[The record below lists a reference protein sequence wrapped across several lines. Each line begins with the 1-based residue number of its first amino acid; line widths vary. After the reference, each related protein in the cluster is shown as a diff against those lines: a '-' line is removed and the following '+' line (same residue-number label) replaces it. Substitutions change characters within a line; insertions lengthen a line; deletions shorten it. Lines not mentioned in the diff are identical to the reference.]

1 MNEKKTAERG
11 YHHGDLRDALIGAA
25 DDLLA
30 ERGLEGFTLR
40 ETARRAGVSPAAP
53 SHHFGG
59 SPGLLTEV
67 AALGYQELA
76 RRLAVAGE
84 AGTPADRLKAQGVAY
99 VRFAVDFPGRFHLM
113 FRHDLLLKEKPSLEA
128 ATLQAW
134 DALEKTVLAIRGQP
148 DGSEL
153 DKEGEAML
161 IGIWSTAHG
170 FAHLILDKKLSRIT
184 DCCGEEVE
192 DDMLDGLFPTIID
205 TLWVK
210 KLG

>member
-11 YHHGDLRDALIGAA
+11 YHHGDLRGALIRAA
-25 DDLLA
+25 DELLA

-59 SPGLLTEV
+59 AAGLLTEV
-67 AALGYQELA
+67 AALGYAELA
-76 RRLAVAGE
+76 RRLIDAGK
-84 AGTPADRLKAQGVAY
+84 AGTPAERLKAQGLAY

-113 FRHDLLLKEKPSLEA
+113 FRHDMLLENAPVLEETTSA
-128 ATLQAW
+128 AW
-134 DALEKTVLAIRGQP
+134 DALERTVLAIRGQP
-148 DGSEL
+148 DSSEL
-153 DKEGEAML
+153 DAEGNAML

-170 FAHLILDKKLSRIT
+170 FAHLTLDKKLARIES
-184 DCCGEEVE
+184 CGS
-192 DDMLDGLFPTIID
+192 DADMLETLFPAIID

>member
-1 MNEKKTAERG
+1 MNEKKTAQRG
-11 YHHGDLRDALIGAA
+11 YHHGDLRDTLIKAA
-25 DDLLA
+25 DALLA

-59 SPGLLTEV
+59 TAGLLTEI

-76 RRLAVAGE
+76 DRLTLAGE
-84 AGTPADRLKAQGVAY
+84 TGTAADRLKAQGVAY

-113 FRHDLLLKEKPSLEA
+113 FRHDLLLRDQPSLEQ
-128 ATLQAW
+128 ATGRAW
-134 DALEKTVLAIRGQP
+134 DALEKTVLAIRGQSE
-148 DGSEL
+148 DAEL
-153 DKEGEAML
+153 DTEGEAML

-170 FAHLILDKKLSRIT
+170 FAHLTLDKKLARIA
-184 DCCGEEVE
+184 DCGS
-192 DDMLDGLFPTIID
+192 DDEMLDNLFPTIID

>member
-11 YHHGDLRDALIGAA
+11 YHHGDLRDALIRAA
-25 DDLLA
+25 DALLA

-59 SPGLLTEV
+59 TAGLLTEV

-76 RRLAVAGE
+76 NRLARAGKT
-84 AGTPADRLKAQGVAY
+84 GTAADRLKAQGVAY

-113 FRHDLLLKEKPSLEA
+113 FRHDLLVKEQPSLEQ
-128 ATLQAW
+128 ATGQAW

-148 DGSEL
+148 EGAEL
-153 DKEGEAML
+153 DAEGEAML

-170 FAHLILDKKLSRIT
+170 FAHLTLDKKLARI
-184 DCCGEEVE
+184 DACGGSEA
-192 DDMLDGLFPTIID
+192 DMLETMFPAIID

>member
-1 MNEKKTAERG
+1 MNEKKTAQRG
-11 YHHGDLRDALIGAA
+11 YHHGDLRDTLIKAA
-25 DDLLA
+25 DALLA

-59 SPGLLTEV
+59 TAGLLTEI

-76 RRLAVAGE
+76 DRLTLAGE
-84 AGTPADRLKAQGVAY
+84 TGTAADRLKAQGVAY

-113 FRHDLLLKEKPSLEA
+113 FRHDLLLRDQPSLEQ
-128 ATLQAW
+128 ATGRAW
-134 DALEKTVLAIRGQP
+134 DALEKTVLAIRGQSE
-148 DGSEL
+148 DAEL
-153 DKEGEAML
+153 DAEGEAML

-170 FAHLILDKKLSRIT
+170 FAHLTLDKKLARIA
-184 DCCGEEVE
+184 DCGS
-192 DDMLDGLFPTIID
+192 DDEMLDNLFPTIID

>member
-11 YHHGDLRDALIGAA
+11 YHHGDLRDALIRAA
-25 DDLLA
+25 DALLA

-59 SPGLLTEV
+59 TAGLLTEI

-76 RRLAVAGE
+76 DRLTLAGE
-84 AGTPADRLKAQGVAY
+84 TGTAADRLKAQGVAY

-113 FRHDLLLKEKPSLEA
+113 FRHDLLVRDQPSLEQ
-128 ATLQAW
+128 ATGRAW
-134 DALEKTVLAIRGQP
+134 DALEKTVLAIRGQSE
-148 DGSEL
+148 DAEL
-153 DKEGEAML
+153 DAEGEAML

-170 FAHLILDKKLSRIT
+170 FAHLTLDKKLARIA
-184 DCCGEEVE
+184 DCGS
-192 DDMLDGLFPTIID
+192 DDEMLDNLFPTIID

>member
-1 MNEKKTAERG
+1 MNEKKTAQRG
-11 YHHGDLRDALIGAA
+11 YHHGDLRDTLIKAA
-25 DDLLA
+25 DALLA

-59 SPGLLTEV
+59 TAGLLTEI

-76 RRLAVAGE
+76 DRLTLAGE
-84 AGTPADRLKAQGVAY
+84 TGTAADRLKAQGVAY

-113 FRHDLLLKEKPSLEA
+113 FRHDLLLRDQPSLEQ
-128 ATLQAW
+128 ATGRAW
-134 DALEKTVLAIRGQP
+134 DALEKTVLAIRGQ
-148 DGSEL
+148 SEDAKL
-153 DKEGEAML
+153 DAEGEAML

-170 FAHLILDKKLSRIT
+170 FAHLTLDKKLARIA
-184 DCCGEEVE
+184 DCGS
-192 DDMLDGLFPTIID
+192 DDEMLDNLFPTIID

-210 KLG
+210 RLG

>member
-1 MNEKKTAERG
+1 MNDKKTAQRG
-11 YHHGDLRDALIGAA
+11 YHHGDLRDALIRAA
-25 DDLLA
+25 DALLA

-59 SPGLLTEV
+59 TAGLLTEI

-76 RRLAVAGE
+76 NRLTLAGE
-84 AGTPADRLKAQGVAY
+84 TGTAADRLKAQGVAY

-113 FRHDLLLKEKPSLEA
+113 FRHDLLVRGQPSLEQ
-128 ATLQAW
+128 ATGRAW
-134 DALEKTVLAIRGQP
+134 DALEKTVLAIRGQSE
-148 DGSEL
+148 DAEL
-153 DKEGEAML
+153 DAEGEAML

-170 FAHLILDKKLSRIT
+170 FAHLTLDKKLARIA
-184 DCCGEEVE
+184 DCGS
-192 DDMLDGLFPTIID
+192 DDEMLDNLFPTIID

>member
-1 MNEKKTAERG
+1 MTEKKSAERG
-11 YHHGDLRDALIGAA
+11 YHHGDLRDALIRAA

-59 SPGLLTEV
+59 SAGLLTEV
-67 AALGYQELA
+67 AALGYGELA
-76 RRLAVAGE
+76 RRLTIAAD
-84 AGTPADRLKAQGVAY
+84 AGTPAERLKAQGVAY
-99 VRFAVDFPGRFHLM
+99 VRFALDFPGRFHLM
-113 FRHDLLLKEKPSLEA
+113 FRHDMLLKDQPPSLEEATA
-128 ATLQAW
+128 AAW
-134 DALEKTVLAIRGQP
+134 DALERTVLALQGLP
-148 DGSEL
+148 ADAEL
-153 DKEGEAML
+153 NAEGNAML

-170 FAHLILDKKLSRIT
+170 FAHLTLDQKLARIEGCQT
-184 DCCGEEVE
+184 DGDMV
-192 DDMLDGLFPTIID
+192 DDLLPSIID

>member
-1 MNEKKTAERG
+1 MNEKKTAQRG
-11 YHHGDLRDALIGAA
+11 YHHGDLRDTLIKAA
-25 DDLLA
+25 DALLA

-59 SPGLLTEV
+59 TAGLLTEI

-76 RRLAVAGE
+76 NRLTLAGE
-84 AGTPADRLKAQGVAY
+84 TGTAADRLKAQGVAY

-113 FRHDLLLKEKPSLEA
+113 FRHDLLLRDQPSLEQ
-128 ATLQAW
+128 ATGRAW
-134 DALEKTVLAIRGQP
+134 DALEKTVLAIRGQSE
-148 DGSEL
+148 DAEL
-153 DKEGEAML
+153 DAEGEAML

-170 FAHLILDKKLSRIT
+170 FAHLTLDKKLARIA
-184 DCCGEEVE
+184 DCGS
-192 DDMLDGLFPTIID
+192 DDEMLDNLFPTIID

-210 KLG
+210 RLG

>member
-11 YHHGDLRDALIGAA
+11 YHHGDLRDALIRAA
-25 DDLLA
+25 DELLA

-59 SPGLLTEV
+59 TAGLLTEV
-67 AALGYQELA
+67 AALGWAELA
-76 RRLAVAGE
+76 RRLAAAAETGSTAE
-84 AGTPADRLKAQGVAY
+84 RLKAQGVAY

-113 FRHDLLLKEKPSLEA
+113 FRHEMLLRDQPSLDQATGA
-128 ATLQAW
+128 AW
-134 DALEKTVLAIRGQP
+134 NALERTVLALRGQTA
-148 DGSEL
+148 GEEL
-153 DKEGEAML
+153 DAEGEAML

-170 FAHLILDKKLSRIT
+170 FAHLTLDKKLSRIAE
-184 DCCGEEVE
+184 CGS
-192 DDMLDGLFPTIID
+192 DADMLDTLFPSIID

-210 KLG
+210 RLG

>member
-1 MNEKKTAERG
+1 MNDKKTNERG
-11 YHHGDLRDALIGAA
+11 YHHGHLRDALIRAA
-25 DDLLA
+25 DELLA

-59 SPGLLTEV
+59 TAGLLTEV

-76 RRLAVAGE
+76 RRLMVAGE
-84 AGTPADRLKAQGVAY
+84 SGTPADRLKAQGVAY
-99 VRFAVDFPGRFHLM
+99 VRFALDFPGRFHLM
-113 FRHDLLLKEKPSLEA
+113 FRHDMLQKDQPSLEQ
-128 ATLQAW
+128 ATGQAW
-134 DALEKTVLAIRGQP
+134 DALERTVLAIRGQSE
-148 DGSEL
+148 GAEL
-153 DKEGEAML
+153 DAEGEAML

-170 FAHLILDKKLSRIT
+170 FAHLTLDKKLAHID
-184 DCCGEEVE
+184 DCGGSET
-192 DDMLDGLFPTIID
+192 DMLESLFPAIID

>member
-1 MNEKKTAERG
+1 MNDKNTAERG
-11 YHHGDLRDALIGAA
+11 YHHGDLRDALIRAA
-25 DDLLA
+25 DELLS

-59 SPGLLTEV
+59 TAGLLTEV
-67 AALGYQELA
+67 AAVGYQELA
-76 RRLAVAGE
+76 DRLKIAGE
-84 AGTPADRLKAQGVAY
+84 TGTPAERLKAQGVAY

-113 FRHDLLLKEKPSLEA
+113 FRHDLLLKEQPSLEQ
-128 ATLQAW
+128 ATGQAR

-148 DGSEL
+148 ENAEL
-153 DKEGEAML
+153 DAEGEAML

-170 FAHLILDKKLSRIT
+170 FAHLTLDKKLARIA
-184 DCCGEEVE
+184 DCGSD
-192 DDMLDGLFPTIID
+192 DDMLESLLPAILD

>member
-11 YHHGDLRDALIGAA
+11 YHHGDLRDTLIRAA
-25 DDLLA
+25 DALLA

-59 SPGLLTEV
+59 TAGLLTEI

-76 RRLAVAGE
+76 DRLALAG
-84 AGTPADRLKAQGVAY
+84 ATGTTADRLKAQGVAY

-113 FRHDLLLKEKPSLEA
+113 FRHDLLVRDQPSLEQ
-128 ATLQAW
+128 ATGRAW
-134 DALEKTVLAIRGQP
+134 DSLEKTVLAIRGQSE
-148 DGSEL
+148 DAEL
-153 DKEGEAML
+153 DAEGEAML

-170 FAHLILDKKLSRIT
+170 FAHLTLDKKLARIA
-184 DCCGEEVE
+184 DCGS
-192 DDMLDGLFPTIID
+192 DDEMLDNLFPTIID

>member
-1 MNEKKTAERG
+1 MNEKKTAQRG
-11 YHHGDLRDALIGAA
+11 YHHGDLRDTLIKAA
-25 DDLLA
+25 DALLA

-59 SPGLLTEV
+59 TAGLLTEI

-76 RRLAVAGE
+76 NRLTLAGE
-84 AGTPADRLKAQGVAY
+84 TGTAADRLKAQGVAY

-113 FRHDLLLKEKPSLEA
+113 FRHDLLLRDQPSLEQ
-128 ATLQAW
+128 ATGRAW
-134 DALEKTVLAIRGQP
+134 DALEKTVLAIRGQS
-148 DGSEL
+148 DGAEL
-153 DKEGEAML
+153 DAEGEAML

-170 FAHLILDKKLSRIT
+170 FAHLTLDKKLARIA
-184 DCCGEEVE
+184 DCGS
-192 DDMLDGLFPTIID
+192 DDEMLDSLFPTIID

>member
-1 MNEKKTAERG
+1 MKKTKTAERG
-11 YHHGDLRDALIGAA
+11 YHHGDLRDALIHAA

-30 ERGLEGFTLR
+30 EKGLEGFTLR

-76 RRLAVAGE
+76 NRLKAAG
-84 AGTPADRLKAQGVAY
+84 ANGSPADRLKAQCVAY

-113 FRHDLLLKEKPSLEA
+113 FRHDLLLKEKPALEA
-128 ATLQAW
+128 ATERAW
-134 DALEKTVLAIRGQP
+134 EALAKTVLAIRNRP
-148 DGSEL
+148 DDAEL
-153 DKEGEAML
+153 DQDGEAML

-170 FAHLILDKKLSRIT
+170 FAHLTLDKKLARVV
-184 DCCGEEVE
+184 DCCGEEH
-192 DDMLDGLFPTIID
+192 DDGALETLFPTIID

>member
-1 MNEKKTAERG
+1 MKEKKSAARG
-11 YHHGDLRDALIGAA
+11 YHHGDLRDALLGAA
-25 DDLLA
+25 DALLA

-59 SPGLLTEV
+59 TAGLLTEI

-76 RRLAVAGE
+76 NRLAVAGE
-84 AGTPADRLKAQGVAY
+84 TGTPADRLKAQGVAY

-113 FRHDLLLKEKPSLEA
+113 FRHDLLIKAQPSLEQ
-128 ATLQAW
+128 ATGQAW
-134 DALEKTVLAIRGQP
+134 DALERTVLAIRGQP
-148 DGSEL
+148 EDAEL
-153 DKEGEAML
+153 DAEGEAML

-170 FAHLILDKKLSRIT
+170 FAHLTLDKKLARID
-184 DCCGEEVE
+184 DCGGS
-192 DDMLDGLFPTIID
+192 DADMLESLFPTIID

>member
-1 MNEKKTAERG
+1 MNDKNTAERG
-11 YHHGDLRDALIGAA
+11 YHHGDLRDALIRAA
-25 DDLLA
+25 DELLS

-59 SPGLLTEV
+59 TAGLLTEV
-67 AALGYQELA
+67 AAVGYQELA
-76 RRLAVAGE
+76 DRLKIAGE
-84 AGTPADRLKAQGVAY
+84 TGTPAERLKAQGVAY

-113 FRHDLLLKEKPSLEA
+113 FRHDLLLKEQPSLEQ
-128 ATLQAW
+128 ATGQAW

-148 DGSEL
+148 ENAEL
-153 DKEGEAML
+153 DAEGEAML

-170 FAHLILDKKLSRIT
+170 FAHLTLDKKLARIA
-184 DCCGEEVE
+184 DCGSD
-192 DDMLDGLFPTIID
+192 DDMLESLLPAILD

>member
-1 MNEKKTAERG
+1 MNEKTSAERG
-11 YHHGDLRDALIGAA
+11 YHHGDLRGALIQAA
-25 DDLLA
+25 DALLA

-59 SPGLLTEV
+59 TAGLLTEV
-67 AALGYQELA
+67 AALGYGELA
-76 RRLAVAGE
+76 RRLMLAGE
-84 AGTPADRLKAQGVAY
+84 NGTPADRLKAQGVAY

-113 FRHDLLLKEKPSLEA
+113 FRHDLLSREQPSLEQ
-128 ATLQAW
+128 ATGQAW
-134 DALEKTVLAIRGQP
+134 DALERTVLAIRGQP
-148 DGSEL
+148 EGAEL
-153 DKEGEAML
+153 DAEGEAML

-170 FAHLILDKKLSRIT
+170 FAHLTLDKKLARIA
-184 DCCGEEVE
+184 DCGSD
-192 DDMLDGLFPTIID
+192 DDMLESLFPAIID

>member
-11 YHHGDLRDALIGAA
+11 YHHGDLRDALIRAA
-25 DDLLA
+25 DALLA

-59 SPGLLTEV
+59 TAGLLTEI

-76 RRLAVAGE
+76 NRLTLAGE
-84 AGTPADRLKAQGVAY
+84 TGTAADRLKAQGVAY

-113 FRHDLLLKEKPSLEA
+113 FRHDLLVRGQPSLEQ
-128 ATLQAW
+128 ATGRAW
-134 DALEKTVLAIRGQP
+134 DALEKTVLAIRGQS
-148 DGSEL
+148 DGAEL
-153 DKEGEAML
+153 DAEGEAML

-170 FAHLILDKKLSRIT
+170 FAHLTLDKKLARIA
-184 DCCGEEVE
+184 DCGS
-192 DDMLDGLFPTIID
+192 DDAMLNSLLPTIID

>member
-11 YHHGDLRDALIGAA
+11 YHHGDLRDALIRAA
-25 DDLLA
+25 DELLA

-59 SPGLLTEV
+59 TAGLPTEV
-67 AALGYQELA
+67 AALGWAELA
-76 RRLAVAGE
+76 RRLAAAAETGSTAE
-84 AGTPADRLKAQGVAY
+84 RLKAQGVAY

-113 FRHDLLLKEKPSLEA
+113 FRHEMLLRDQPSLDQATGA
-128 ATLQAW
+128 AW
-134 DALEKTVLAIRGQP
+134 NALERTVLALRGQTA
-148 DGSEL
+148 GEEL
-153 DKEGEAML
+153 DAEGEAML

-170 FAHLILDKKLSRIT
+170 FAHLTLDKKLSRIAE
-184 DCCGEEVE
+184 CGS
-192 DDMLDGLFPTIID
+192 DADMLDTLFPSIID

-210 KLG
+210 RLG

>member
-1 MNEKKTAERG
+1 MNEKKTAQRG
-11 YHHGDLRDALIGAA
+11 YHHGDLRDTLIKAA
-25 DDLLA
+25 DALLA

-59 SPGLLTEV
+59 TAGLLTEI

-76 RRLAVAGE
+76 DRLTLAGE
-84 AGTPADRLKAQGVAY
+84 TGTAADRLKAQGVAY

-113 FRHDLLLKEKPSLEA
+113 FRHDLLLRDQPSLEQ
-128 ATLQAW
+128 ATGRAW
-134 DALEKTVLAIRGQP
+134 DALEKTVLAIRGQSE
-148 DGSEL
+148 DAEL
-153 DKEGEAML
+153 DAEGEAML

-170 FAHLILDKKLSRIT
+170 FAHLTLDKKLARIA
-184 DCCGEEVE
+184 DCGS
-192 DDMLDGLFPTIID
+192 DDEMLDSLFPTIID

>member
-1 MNEKKTAERG
+1 MNEKKTAQRG
-11 YHHGDLRDALIGAA
+11 YHHGDLRDTLIKAA
-25 DDLLA
+25 DALLA

-59 SPGLLTEV
+59 TAGLLTEI

-76 RRLAVAGE
+76 NRLTLAGQT
-84 AGTPADRLKAQGVAY
+84 GTAADRLKAQGVAY

-113 FRHDLLLKEKPSLEA
+113 FRHDLLVRDQPSLEQ
-128 ATLQAW
+128 ATGRAW
-134 DALEKTVLAIRGQP
+134 DALEKTVLAIRGQSE
-148 DGSEL
+148 DAEL
-153 DKEGEAML
+153 DAEGEAML

-170 FAHLILDKKLSRIT
+170 FAHLTLDKKLARIA
-184 DCCGEEVE
+184 DCGS
-192 DDMLDGLFPTIID
+192 DDEMLDNLFPTIID

>member
-1 MNEKKTAERG
+1 MNEKKTAQRG
-11 YHHGDLRDALIGAA
+11 YHHGDLRDTLIKAA
-25 DDLLA
+25 DALLA

-59 SPGLLTEV
+59 TAGLLTEI

-76 RRLAVAGE
+76 NRLTLAGE
-84 AGTPADRLKAQGVAY
+84 TGTAADRLKAQGVAY

-113 FRHDLLLKEKPSLEA
+113 FRHDLLLRDQPSLEQ
-128 ATLQAW
+128 ATGRAW
-134 DALEKTVLAIRGQP
+134 DALEKTVLAIRGQSE
-148 DGSEL
+148 DAEL
-153 DKEGEAML
+153 DAEGEAML

-170 FAHLILDKKLSRIT
+170 FAHLTLDKKLARIA
-184 DCCGEEVE
+184 DCGS
-192 DDMLDGLFPTIID
+192 DDEMLDSLFPTIID

>member
-1 MNEKKTAERG
+1 MNDKNTAERG
-11 YHHGDLRDALIGAA
+11 YHHGDLRDALIRAA
-25 DDLLA
+25 DELLS

-59 SPGLLTEV
+59 TAGLLTEV
-67 AALGYQELA
+67 AAVGYQELA
-76 RRLAVAGE
+76 DRLKIAGE
-84 AGTPADRLKAQGVAY
+84 TRTPAECLKAQGVAY

-113 FRHDLLLKEKPSLEA
+113 FRHDLLLKEQPSLEQ
-128 ATLQAW
+128 ATGQAR

-148 DGSEL
+148 ENAEL
-153 DKEGEAML
+153 DAEGEAML

-170 FAHLILDKKLSRIT
+170 FAHLTLDKKLARIA
-184 DCCGEEVE
+184 DCGSD
-192 DDMLDGLFPTIID
+192 DDMLESLLPAILD